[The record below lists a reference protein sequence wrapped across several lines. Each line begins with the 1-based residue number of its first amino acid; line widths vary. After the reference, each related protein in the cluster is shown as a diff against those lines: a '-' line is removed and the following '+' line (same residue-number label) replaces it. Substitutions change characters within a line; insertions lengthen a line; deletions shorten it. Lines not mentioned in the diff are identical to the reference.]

1 MANNLLQ
8 MSIGRAHDNID
19 SLMLNGYKGTLPL
32 TMEMF
37 PEKRWSDDQGRQWT
51 SNIKTRLEK
60 DNGKWYLFP
69 TMMGGLDLPE
79 AGAYRGALK
88 GKHFG
93 VYDSYDEGMKADRV
107 IHNHFEK
114 IKGYQNGGTVEPI
127 STNVHNRID
136 DLILKADLDKFDQN
150 GFMYADKTP
159 AYIGGVDPVVENIA
173 MGPLLTLKSL
183 GSVGKKLLER
193 TGLRNPVSHYT
204 GSQGA
209 TNILKTGKI
218 AGTGKFPGR
227 PDWFDMTKSQRA
239 AYAKNKKKVEN
250 EFAVSVTRDPMF
262 TSRPHSNI
270 GTDIRFILDRDEL
283 ARKGFK
289 MSPFA
294 HPYYRKTAFHPVK
307 RSVGGGVD
315 KYNKKII
322 NPKFE
327 FEERV
332 RGNIPTENIRLI
344 DLITFPQG
352 GGNRFEAAEMLNQ
365 LGKSNIPIIRSSETT
380 DRIRLMDEIF
390 RRTKKGLQSPRY
402 SGSPLQEILNRL
414 LEAPTY

>member
-1 MANNLLQ
+1 

-136 DLILKADLDKFDQN
+136 DLILKADLDKFDQTGVMRTQPEN
-150 GFMYADKTP
+150 PRVTADALSRDFVEGLLPIGAGIKLFRGVPKWAKRQMVKGGSYKSPPNLQLERMKKQMDDYLVNRTGGAPFVDPEGYYGEYLPSIIKGLGTWASKSKKEALSYANLGKKGERMLLEFDVPNKVFKENIKSANPFRRETWFEGGIPKEYLKKVHKGFQS
-159 AYIGGVDPVVENIA
+159 GGVVQN
-173 MGPLLTLKSL
+173 L
-183 GSVGKKLLER
+183 
-193 TGLRNPVSHYT
+193 
-204 GSQGA
+204 
-209 TNILKTGKI
+209 
-218 AGTGKFPGR
+218 
-227 PDWFDMTKSQRA
+227 
-239 AYAKNKKKVEN
+239 
-250 EFAVSVTRDPMF
+250 
-262 TSRPHSNI
+262 
-270 GTDIRFILDRDEL
+270 
-283 ARKGFK
+283 
-289 MSPFA
+289 
-294 HPYYRKTAFHPVK
+294 
-307 RSVGGGVD
+307 
-315 KYNKKII
+315 
-322 NPKFE
+322 
-327 FEERV
+327 
-332 RGNIPTENIRLI
+332 
-344 DLITFPQG
+344 
-352 GGNRFEAAEMLNQ
+352 
-365 LGKSNIPIIRSSETT
+365 
-380 DRIRLMDEIF
+380 
-390 RRTKKGLQSPRY
+390 Y
-402 SGSPLQEILNRL
+402 SMI
-414 LEAPTY
+414 